1 MKGARLLIATQY
13 GWHGVD
19 NSHRLPWHCG
29 VICSPEIRGGIR
41 GYRCVRSFNFSKTNS
56 CLIFAS

>member
-1 MKGARLLIATQY
+1 MTVWINTLQFSLDWGNVFKMKGARLLIATQY

-29 VICSPEIRGGIR
+29 VICSPEIHGGSRG
-41 GYRCVRSFNFSKTNS
+41 
-56 CLIFAS
+56 